1 MSITSRCLTKQFFQN
16 VCHAC
21 FRPAGV
27 LCMNKDCST
36 QRLKTWMKLKWQFHH
51 IEPFFYTVSQL
62 QLRCQLTTCIN
73 RKYVFCDIHFF
84 KNYFELLIMGLVL
97 KSGFPVTVTQDSID
111 SILSFLQALTLYSF

>member
-1 MSITSRCLTKQFFQN
+1 MPHKAVLSKRVPCLFQASRCF
-16 VCHAC
+16 VYE
-21 FRPAGV
+21 
-27 LCMNKDCST
+27 
-36 QRLKTWMKLKWQFHH
+36 QRLQYTAFENLDEIKVAILPYWA
-51 IEPFFYTVSQL
+51 IFYTVSQL